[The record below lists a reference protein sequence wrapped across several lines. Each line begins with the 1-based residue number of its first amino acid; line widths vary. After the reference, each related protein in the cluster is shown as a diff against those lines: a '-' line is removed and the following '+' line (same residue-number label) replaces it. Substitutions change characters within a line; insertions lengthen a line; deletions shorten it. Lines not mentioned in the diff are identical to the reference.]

1 MSKNFVKL
9 EGITELS
16 MGLKDRAHMNDV
28 KAIVKQN
35 GAELQSK
42 AQDNMDQAYTKG
54 YSTGATKRS
63 TTLEIA
69 DSGLTAIVGP
79 HTKYFSFLEWGTRFM
94 DAKPTLGPALTY
106 QALRFVDQLNRLFM

>member
-1 MSKNFVKL
+1 MSREFIKL
-9 EGITELS
+9 EGISELS

-42 AQDNMDQAYTKG
+42 TQDNMDQAYTKG

-79 HTKYFSFLEWGTRFM
+79 HTKYFPYEDR
-94 DAKPTLGPALTY
+94 AVA
-106 QALRFVDQLNRLFM
+106 

>member
-35 GAELQSK
+35 GAGLQSK

-69 DSGLTAIVGP
+69 DSGLTAIVAP
-79 HTKYFSFLEWGTRFM
+79 HTAYFSYLEYGTRWM
-94 DAKPTLGPALTY
+94 AARPTLGPALTY
-106 QALRFVDQLNRLFM
+106 QALRFVDQLNHLFM

>member
-16 MGLKDRAHMNDV
+16 MGLKDRAHMAEV
-28 KAIVKQN
+28 KNIVKQN
-35 GAELQSK
+35 GAGLQSK

-63 TTLEIA
+63 TSVRIT
-69 DSGLTAIVGP
+69 DRGLTAIVGP
-79 HTKYFSFLEWGTRFM
+79 HTKYFSYLEYGTRFM

-106 QALRFVDQLNRLFM
+106 QALRFVDQLNVLFM

>member
-1 MSKNFVKL
+1 MSRSFVKL

-16 MGLKDRAHMNDV
+16 NGLKDRSHMTEV
-28 KAIVKQN
+28 KSIVKQN
-35 GAELQSK
+35 GGMLQSK

-63 TTLEIA
+63 TTVRIT
-69 DSGLTAIVGP
+69 DGGLTAIVAP
-79 HTKYFSFLEWGTRFM
+79 HTAYFSYLEYGTRFM

-106 QALRFVDQLNRLFM
+106 QALRFVDQLNKLFM